1 MNIRDSRTRWG
12 IVSQLLHWL
21 FAILLVVQVVLGLID
36 RALPLGPARTAVIGT
51 HKSLGITV
59 LVLAMIRLLWRR
71 ANPVPDP
78 LSDLKP
84 KAQALARFAQVM
96 LYVLLFAIPL
106 NGWLLA
112 SAHAYKITWFNLF
125 PIPFL
130 VSKNLPLF
138 DVMDALH
145 EALAILLGLI
155 VALHVAAALRHHFV
169 LKDETLRRMFPFARP
184 APSNPKPATE
194 K

>member
-1 MNIRDSRTRWG
+1 
-12 IVSQLLHWL
+12 VLL
-21 FAILLVVQVVLGLID
+21 IVQVVLGLID
-36 RALPLGPARTAVIGT
+36 RALPLGPARSAVIGT

-59 LVLAMIRLLWRR
+59 LALAVIRLLWRW

-78 LSDLKP
+78 LFSLKP
-84 KAQALARFAQVM
+84 KEQALARFTQVM

-112 SAHAYKITWFNLF
+112 SAHAYGITWFNLF

-138 DVMDALH
+138 DVMDGLH

-155 VALHVAAALRHHFV
+155 AALHVAAALRHHFV
-169 LKDETLRRMFPFARP
+169 LKNNTLRRMFPFAQP
-184 APSNPKPATE
+184 ASSIPKPATE